1 MVRPGRTT
9 DEAGSIVS
17 VEVFEVQLQS
27 RWRGG
32 GRGGGGGGGGTS
44 NDESNDRQQQQK
56 QSTDESFESI
66 ATETV
71 YNRELIRRSSR
82 QQA

>member
-1 MVRPGRTT
+1 M
-9 DEAGSIVS
+9 AGWGSGV
-17 VEVFEVQLQS
+17 
-27 RWRGG
+27 
-32 GRGGGGGGGGTS
+32 GGGGGGGTS
-44 NDESNDRQQQQK
+44 NDESNDRQQQQQQQK

-71 YNRELIRRSSR
+71 CNRELIRRSSR